1 MLDFFR
7 KITVKEASK
16 IFVQDEQKEHL
27 HCLCLSLSCM
37 KFYKLGGK
45 CLTNLK

>member
-27 HCLCLSLSCM
+27 NYQCLSLSCM
-37 KFYKLGGK
+37 KFYKLGG
-45 CLTNLK
+45 NV

>member
-7 KITVKEASK
+7 KITVKEALK

-27 HCLCLSLSCM
+27 HYLCLSLSCM
-37 KFYKLGGK
+37 KFYKLGGEMFD
-45 CLTNLK
+45 